1 MLRVEFIELVLFQ
14 DFLSILMNN
23 CPHFFKFWE
32 AWYTSIHHIL
42 RPFLGYN
49 SAHRKNTHSKKKQ
62 LWYNQVMSD
71 LFRQYFFTP
80 NSAHRKNTHSK
91 KNNYSRTRLCQ
102 TFSDN
107 TFPHLLKLIQR
118 KFIYA
123 EAVVQRCSVKQ
134 VFLKILQNSQERARI
149 SFLNVLI
156 NVLNDCIISYSWAVW
171 VLLVFILS
179 KNKGFQSSL

>member
-14 DFLSILMNN
+14 DFLSILINN
-23 CPHFFKFWE
+23 CSHFFKFWE

-49 SAHRKNTHSKKKQ
+49 SAHRKNTNSKKK
-62 LWYNQVMSD
+62 S
-71 LFRQYFFTP
+71 
-80 NSAHRKNTHSK
+80 
-91 KNNYSRTRLCQ
+91 NYGTTRLCQ

-107 TFPHLLKLIQR
+107 TFPHLSKLIQR
-118 KFIYA
+118 KFIYT

-134 VFLKILQNSQERARI
+134 VFLKISQNSQESARI

-156 NVLNDCIISYSWAVW
+156 NVLDDCIISYSWAVW

-179 KNKGFQSSL
+179 KNKGFQSAL